1 MAVTQINPTRMELAR
16 VKKKLLSARRGHKL
30 LKDKR
35 DELIRRFIDLAKR
48 TRRLHG
54 EVENGIKTAN
64 IHFGLARAVMGDG
77 AAENALSVPVRA
89 IEIDVA
95 NENVMGVTIPKLRY
109 KTMGGDAY
117 PYGFWG
123 TCADLDA
130 GVRALSQVWDKMV
143 QLAETE
149 KACRLMADEIER
161 TRRRVNALEHI
172 IIPDCTEKIRYIT
185 MKLEE
190 NERGTQIRLLK
201 VKDLMVGSGQ
211 RG

>member
-16 VKKKLLSARRGHKL
+16 VKKKLVTARRGHKL

-48 TRRLHG
+48 TRRLRN
-54 EVENGIKTAN
+54 EVEIGIKTAN
-64 IHFGLARAVMGDG
+64 TYFGFARAIMGDG
-77 AAENALSVPVRA
+77 AAENALSVPACSV
-89 IEIDVA
+89 EIDVT
-95 NENVMGVTIPKLRY
+95 NENVMGVTIPKFEY
-109 KTMGGDAY
+109 KTVDGDAY

-123 TCADLDA
+123 TCGDLDE
-130 GVRALSQVWDKMV
+130 GVRALSQILEDMV
-143 QLAETE
+143 QLAEAE

-172 IIPDCTEKIRYIT
+172 IIPDCAEKIRYIT

-201 VKDLMVGSGQ
+201 VKDLTALNGH

>member
-16 VKKKLLSARRGHKL
+16 VKKKLISARRGHKL

-48 TRRLHG
+48 TRRLRN
-54 EVENGIKTAN
+54 EVEIGIKTAN
-64 IHFGLARAVMGDG
+64 THFGFARAIMGDG
-77 AAENALSVPVRA
+77 AAENALSVPACSV
-89 IEIDVA
+89 EIDVA
-95 NENVMGVTIPKLRY
+95 NENVMGVTIPKFEY
-109 KTMGGDAY
+109 KTVGGDAY

-123 TCADLDA
+123 TCGDLDE
-130 GVRALSQVWDKMV
+130 GVRALSQILEDMV
-143 QLAETE
+143 QLAEAE

-172 IIPDCTEKIRYIT
+172 IIPDCAEKIRYIT

-201 VKDLMVGSGQ
+201 VKDLMALNGY